1 MAWDPARYLAFADHR
16 LRPALDLL
24 QRVPSEHPATV
35 VDLGCG
41 AGNVTRVLRRR
52 WPDARVI
59 GVDDSAA
66 MLARARTDAPDG
78 DWEQADV
85 RTWRPAAPV
94 DVLYS
99 NAALHWL
106 DDHATLFPAL
116 VAVLAPAGVLA
127 VQMPRNSAAPSHT
140 LLADT
145 VHDGPWRDRLAP
157 LVRPTPTQTP
167 EFYLDLLAPL
177 VASLDVWETVYF
189 QSLTGENPVADFV
202 KGSALAPFLAA
213 LAGDERRAFETAYRA
228 RIAAAYPAR
237 ADGTTCFPFRR
248 LFMVARRD

>member
-1 MAWDPARYLAFADHR
+1 MAWDPAQYLSFADHR

-24 QRVPSEHPATV
+24 QRVPVEHPATV

-52 WPDARVI
+52 WPDAHLV

-66 MLARARTDAPDG
+66 MLARARVEAPDVE
-78 DWEQADV
+78 WRLADA
-85 RTWRPAAPV
+85 RTWRPTSPV

-116 VAVLAPAGVLA
+116 VAALAPGGVLA
-127 VQMPRNSAAPSHT
+127 VQMPRNFTAPSHA
-140 LLADT
+140 LLYET
-145 VHDGPWRDRLAP
+145 VHDGPWRDRLTP
-157 LVRPTPTQTP
+157 LVRPTPTQAP
-167 EFYLDLLAPL
+167 ELYLDVLAPH
-177 VASLDVWETVYF
+177 VATLDVWETTYF
-189 QSLTGENPVADFV
+189 QILTGENPVAEFV
-202 KGSALAPFLAA
+202 KGSALAPFLDA
-213 LAGDERRAFETAYRA
+213 LAGDERQVFEADYRA
-228 RIAAAYPAR
+228 RIAGAYPRR
-237 ADGTTCFPFRR
+237 ADGTTYFPFRR